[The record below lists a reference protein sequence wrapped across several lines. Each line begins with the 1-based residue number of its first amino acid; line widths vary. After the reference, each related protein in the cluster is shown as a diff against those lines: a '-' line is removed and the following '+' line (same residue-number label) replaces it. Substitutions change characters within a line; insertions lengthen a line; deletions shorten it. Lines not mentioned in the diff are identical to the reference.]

1 MLYSS
6 KLIKH
11 VKRKKKKKKN
21 PELVK
26 TSFAF
31 LGIQINKVKKQEYR
45 VLLESYTK
53 PKTQLELYSNIY
65 P

>member
-1 MLYSS
+1 MLAKIGTTSPI
-6 KLIKH
+6 LE
-11 VKRKKKKKKN
+11 

-31 LGIQINKVKKQEYR
+31 LGVQINKVKKQEYR

-53 PKTQLELYSNIY
+53 LKT
-65 P
+65 